1 MKPSQRHEHT
11 KQGSRKGSES
21 TIIADQLK
29 TILDHMSGIVYVAD
43 METYEILYANQETRD
58 RFNDVVGK
66 ICWQTLQS
74 GQTGPC
80 EFCSNPKLIDSDG
93 KPTGFYKWEVQNTV
107 NHRWYDVL
115 DRALN
120 WHDGRLVRLCESID
134 ITDRKKAEEELSQYK
149 EELEMRVADR
159 TVELQ
164 ETSGQLQREL
174 TAHEQAEEDLRRN
187 IDKLRRTL
195 AGIIKTLTLTL
206 ESRDPYTAGHQ
217 LRVSDLAR
225 AIADEMG
232 LEKDIVEGIRMAG
245 AIHDLGKI
253 NIPAEI
259 LSKPGRLTNAERAII
274 MAHSKIGHD
283 IIEPI
288 EFPWPLAKIIL
299 QHHEKVDGSGYPH
312 GLTGKDIMIEAR
324 ILCVADVVEAASSHR
339 PYRPE
344 LGIDFALDEIS
355 KNNGILYDSEVVKSC
370 IKLFKEKN
378 YKLKTPLWQ
387 KGDSSLRD

>member
-1 MKPSQRHEHT
+1 MKPSQRHEEAMN
-11 KQGSRKGSES
+11 GSRKSAANVNAEQK
-21 TIIADQLK
+21 AM
-29 TILDHMSGIVYVAD
+29 ILDCMSSIVYVAD
-43 METYEILYANQETRD
+43 MDTYEVLLANQETRKI
-58 RFNDVVGK
+58 FGDVVGK
-66 ICWQTLQS
+66 ICWQTLQA

-80 EFCSNPKLIDSDG
+80 EFCSNPKLIDSDC
-93 KPTGFYKWEVQNTV
+93 KSTGSNEWEMQNTV
-107 NHRWYDVL
+107 NGRWYVLL
-115 DRALN
+115 DRAIH
-120 WHDGRLVRLCESID
+120 WHDGRLVRLCEFVD
-134 ITDRKKAEEELSQYK
+134 ITDRKKVEEELKQYK
-149 EELEMRVADR
+149 EELEMRVAER
-159 TVELQ
+159 TGELQ
-164 ETSGQLQREL
+164 ETSTLLKREL
-174 TAHEQAEEDLRRN
+174 TAHKQAVEDLRIS

-232 LEKDIVEGIRMAG
+232 LEKDTVEGIRMAG

-259 LSKPGRLTNAERAII
+259 LSKPGKLTDAERVII
-274 MAHSKIGHD
+274 MAHSQIGHD

-288 EFPWPLAKIIL
+288 EFPWPLANIIL
-299 QHHEKVDGSGYPH
+299 QHHERVDGSGYPH

-370 IKLFKEKN
+370 MKLFKEKN

-387 KGDSSLRD
+387 KGDLSLRD